1 MHPRLSVTALA
12 LPQRPVARDI
22 ELFAALGI
30 PHIGV
35 AAWRM
40 AEAGWEDSVAALR
53 RSPVPAGYLIHSRM
67 FTLDTPGL
75 WPQERELVDRT
86 VRAAAECGAGVVYTT
101 TGPAGTLTWEQ
112 AAGALARA
120 VEPCLRQAERSGV
133 ALAFETTCQLRQDLG
148 FVYTLRDQVT
158 VARATGLD
166 ICLDLY
172 WCWREPGLLDSVA
185 AAGERLRLLQ
195 VSDYLPGTMSMPCR
209 IVPGDGVVPLE
220 ALLRGIHAAGYRGL
234 VDVELLGPR
243 VDEEGAAAALGRG
256 ARAVSAML
264 DRLDEAA
271 LDEAGAGR
279 TSW

>member
-1 MHPRLSVTALA
+1 MHPRLSVTSLA
-12 LPQRPVARDI
+12 TPQQQPVAKDI
-22 ELFAALGI
+22 DLFATLGI

-40 AEAGWEDSVAALR
+40 AEAGWDDSVATLR
-53 RSPVPAGYLIHSRM
+53 RSPVPVGYLIHRTM
-67 FTLDTPGL
+67 FTLDTPEL
-75 WPQERELVDRT
+75 WPQERARVNRT
-86 VRAAAECGAGVVYTT
+86 IRAAAECGAGVVYTT
-101 TGPAGTLTWEQ
+101 TGPAGRLTWEQ
-112 AAGALARA
+112 AAGALAGA

-148 FVYTLRDQVT
+148 FVYTLRDQVA
-158 VARATGLD
+158 VAEATGLN

-172 WCWREPGLLDSVA
+172 WCWREPGLLESVA

-195 VSDYLPGTMSMPCR
+195 VSDYELGTTSMPLR

-243 VDEEGAAAALGRG
+243 VDEEGAGSALGRG
-256 ARAVSAML
+256 AQVVSAML
-264 DRLDEAA
+264 DRLDHAKS
-271 LDEAGAGR
+271 GR